1 MKEGIHP
8 NYQECTVVCNCG
20 NTFLIGTTNVG
31 DLGSGRFE
39 RQNAIFLI
47 PICGLENFKPSGVDL
62 GGVLR

>member
-1 MKEGIHP
+1 MDT
-8 NYQECTVVCNCG
+8 CCNCG